1 VSVVVGMHFFVVRR
15 QGLTSATELT
25 HTTTNFEL
33 NFEFKVEL
41 KLSLNFELKFE
52 LKVEFKVDQ
61 KKFSFEPSFDT
72 VRTVNFSKLNWGVNF
87 ELSFDLPKGWASY
100 PIILKNV

>member
-1 VSVVVGMHFFVVRR
+1 VSLVSVVVGMHFFVVRM

-33 NFEFKVEL
+33 N
-41 KLSLNFELKFE
+41 FE

-87 ELSFDLPKGWASY
+87 ELSFDLP
-100 PIILKNV
+100 

>member
-25 HTTTNFEL
+25 HTTTN
-33 NFEFKVEL
+33 
-41 KLSLNFELKFE
+41 FE

-87 ELSFDLPKGWASY
+87 ELSFDL
-100 PIILKNV
+100 